1 MISRPTP
8 TLSALLLTDD
18 MQLCDEKTFTAAC
31 VSVFLTYLAIVFVR
45 WAEGVTVVNKDI
57 HKIFKICISDIH

>member
-18 MQLCDEKTFTAAC
+18 MQLYDEKTFTPAC
-31 VSVFLTYLAIVFVR
+31 VRVFLTYLAIVFVR
-45 WAEGVTVVNKDI
+45 WAEGITMVNKDI